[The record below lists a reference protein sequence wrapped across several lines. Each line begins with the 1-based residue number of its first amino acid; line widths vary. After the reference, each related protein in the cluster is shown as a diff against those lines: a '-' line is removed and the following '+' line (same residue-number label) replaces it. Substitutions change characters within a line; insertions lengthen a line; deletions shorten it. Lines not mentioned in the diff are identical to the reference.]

1 MNKKLLSL
9 ITVSLGFFFQLKAQI
24 TISRNDFVN
33 VGNQFTIVSSNPGLY
48 LPGGTGS
55 QTWDFTSLTNDGETV
70 YDVQQPAWAP
80 FASSY
85 PTANMAFQIG
95 PDYQFLKV
103 DNNGVT
109 ALGQTGFGGNIPLNP
124 TEKMLEFPSTINTT
138 FNSTSSF
145 KIQIDTNVAQTIGTI
160 DSIRVVGKRV
170 KTNLCDAYGNITTP
184 AGTFASLRMKETVIE
199 TDSIYAKLVTVLGF
213 ATWIPLPAGFGIPN
227 PIIDTTES
235 YSWFANNA
243 GFKILSFTHDTVM
256 GASNI
261 EWLKAIPTMSGVA
274 EYSNNAQHQ
283 VYPNPTSGKLNING
297 TNITSVEVF
306 TLEGNKVKTVTI
318 SQANSIDLDE
328 LNNGNY
334 LVLGRNKNNE
344 MVLKQMVSVLK

>member
-9 ITVSLGFFFQLKAQI
+9 ITVSVGFFFQLKAQI
-24 TISRNDFVN
+24 TITRNDFVN

-95 PDYQFLKV
+95 PDYQFLQV
-103 DNNGVT
+103 ENTGVT

-124 TEKMLEFPSTINTT
+124 AEKILVFPSTINTT
-138 FNSTSSF
+138 FNSTSRF
-145 KIQIDTNVAQTIGTI
+145 KIQIDTNIAQTLGTI
-160 DSIRVVGKRV
+160 DSIRIVGKRV

-199 TDSIYAKLVTVLGF
+199 TDSIFAKLVTLFGS
-213 ATWIPLPAGFGIPN
+213 TWIPLPAVFGIPN

-235 YSWFANNA
+235 YSWYANNA
-243 GFKILSFTHDTVM
+243 GFRILGFTFDTLM
-256 GASNI
+256 GASSI
-261 EWLKAIPTMSGVA
+261 EWLKAIPTASGVA
-274 EYSNNAQHQ
+274 DYSNKAQHQ
-283 VYPNPTSGKLNING
+283 VYPNPTSGKLNISG
-297 TNITSVEVF
+297 ADIISVEVF
-306 TLEGNKVKTVTI
+306 TLEGNRVKTVTL
-318 SQANSIDLDE
+318 SQANSIDLDD

-344 MVLKQMVSVLK
+344 MVLKQMVSVFK

>member
-9 ITVSLGFFFQLKAQI
+9 ITVSVVVIFQLQAQI
-24 TISRNDFVN
+24 TITRNDFVN

-55 QTWDFTSLTNDGETV
+55 QTWDFTSLTNDGETI

-95 PDYQFLKV
+95 SDYQFLLV
-103 DNNGVT
+103 ENTGVT

-124 TEKMLEFPSTINTT
+124 AEKMLVFPSTINTT
-138 FNSTSSF
+138 FNSTSRF
-145 KIQIDTNVAQTIGTI
+145 KIQIDTNIAQTLGTI

-199 TDSIYAKLVTVLGF
+199 TDSIFAKLVTLFGS
-213 ATWIPLPAGFGIPN
+213 TWIPLPAGFGIPN

-235 YSWFANNA
+235 YSWYANNA
-243 GFKILSFTHDTVM
+243 GFKILSFTNDPLM
-256 GASNI
+256 GASSI
-261 EWLKAIPTMSGVA
+261 EWLKAIPTASGVA
-274 EYSNNAQHQ
+274 DYSNIAQHQ
-283 VYPNPTSGKLNING
+283 VYPNPTSGKLNISG
-297 TNITSVEVF
+297 SDITSVEVF
-306 TLEGNKVKTVTI
+306 TIEGNRVKTVTL
-318 SQANSIDLDE
+318 SQATSIDLDD